1 MRRNRDTLCRVEVV
15 DFLVVMQSARRLPL
29 LLTRGA
35 EGVVRVILLLRDD
48 GFVHGKFVRDMLLL
62 PFTS

>member
-29 LLTRGA
+29 LLTRHA
-35 EGVVRVILLLRDD
+35 KGVVGVVLLLRNDR
-48 GFVHGKFVRDMLLL
+48 FIHGQLVRDVLLT